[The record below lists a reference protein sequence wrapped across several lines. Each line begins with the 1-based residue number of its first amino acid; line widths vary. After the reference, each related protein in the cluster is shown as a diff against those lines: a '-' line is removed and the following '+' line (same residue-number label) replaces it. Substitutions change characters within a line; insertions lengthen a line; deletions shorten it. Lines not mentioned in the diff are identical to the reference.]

1 MNYSGDIM
9 ENGDFVKITF
19 EMRIGTDKQ
28 LVATN
33 NEELAKAN
41 DIYDPDQK
49 YNEGVL
55 IVGSEDIF
63 KEINESLLKA
73 NPGDENEVEIKAENA
88 YGVRDPK
95 NIKVHTYAEF
105 QRNKIDP
112 VPGQEV
118 RINNRRGK
126 VLSVS
131 PGRVVVD
138 YNHPWSGK
146 DVFYKYKILSKIDS
160 VPEKIKALIDQNF
173 TPGSDKFDVKETGN
187 EITVEVPEEFRFNVE
202 WFDAKYRVV
211 ENTRKY
217 LKEYTISMVEK
228 YEPKS
233 EEVPAETPKA
243 DQSMKEEEGSKEEPK
258 EAANEA

>member
-33 NEELAKAN
+33 NEQLAKEN
-41 DIYDPDQK
+41 NIYDPDQK

-88 YGVRDPK
+88 YGTRDPK

-138 YNHPWSGK
+138 YNHPWAGK
-146 DVFYKYKILSKIDS
+146 DVYYKYKILAKLDN
-160 VPEKIKALIDQNF
+160 VTDKVKALVDQNF
-173 TPGSDKFDVKETGN
+173 TPGSDKFSVKEN
-187 EITVEVPEEFRFNVE
+187 EKEIELDVPEEFRFNIE

-211 ENTRKY
+211 ESTRKY
-217 LKEYTISMVEK
+217 IKEYTLSIVEK
-228 YEPKS
+228 YEPKA
-233 EEVPAETPKA
+233 EEVPAEA
-243 DQSMKEEEGSKEEPK
+243 QNESEESKEQENDQTK
-258 EAANEA
+258 ETVNEA

>member
-1 MNYSGDIM
+1 M

-19 EMRIGTDKQ
+19 EMRIGADKQ

-33 NEELAKAN
+33 NEALAKEN
-41 DIYDPDQK
+41 NIYDPEQK

-88 YGVRDPK
+88 YGIRDPK
-95 NIKVHTYAEF
+95 NIRVHTYAEF

-118 RINNRRGK
+118 RINNRRGR

-146 DVFYKYKILSKIDS
+146 DVYYKYKIVEKIDS
-160 VPEKIKALIDQNF
+160 VQDKIKALIDQNF
-173 TPGSDKFDVKETGN
+173 TPGSEKFDVSESGKEIN
-187 EITVEVPEEFRFNVE
+187 VNVPEEFRFNIE

-211 ENTRKY
+211 ESTRKY
-217 LKEYTISMVEK
+217 LKEYTLALVEK
-228 YEPKS
+228 YEPKA
-233 EEVPAETPKA
+233 EEVPAETPKGNEEV
-243 DQSMKEEEGSKEEPK
+243 KEEGDKK
-258 EAANEA
+258 EAVNEA